1 MHSRVL
7 GPCLSKARANKI
19 REHRL
24 RLCDEKEGRHTPAE
38 RRVVRLV
45 FGGREGTESVAL
57 PVNRDDSPAM
67 LKAHVAEITGIPDT
81 KCDTAQP
88 FLLISIVCS
97 RPAHCPSHDILDLLY
112 TTERI

>member
-1 MHSRVL
+1 MHSSVL
-7 GPCLSKARANKI
+7 GLSHMHPPPRNFDLWQARANKI

-24 RLCDEKEGRHTPAE
+24 RLCDEGEGRHTPAE

-81 KCDTAQP
+81 
-88 FLLISIVCS
+88 
-97 RPAHCPSHDILDLLY
+97 R
-112 TTERI
+112 